1 MLHAVTGR
9 SAGNGNQG
17 GNIGTA
23 PAEPGTSNSVMPPDS
38 PSRDCV
44 RRAEMR
50 ANTRFAVILSLLGAA
65 VLASAFAACM
75 FGRMDVP
82 GRDVVRALLSGFGWT
97 GEAGV
102 NEIQRLVVFDIRL
115 SRIVLSMLVGLNLAV
130 AGAVFQGILRNPLA
144 DPFTI
149 GVSTGAAF
157 GASLALFLGLGA
169 RPLLGVGLLPAAAL
183 GGAMAALFAVI
194 ALGRIEGHLRRDT
207 MILAG
212 IVVATFLSALISL
225 LKSLDEDSVASI
237 VFWVMGS
244 FQGRGWSHA
253 VFALPYSLAGLAMI
267 WMHARELDILAVGEL
282 QAMQVGVDLERVRLI
297 LMIGASL
304 LTAAAVSV
312 SGVIGFVGLIVPHL
326 VRMTIGAEHR
336 RLIPLAGLLG
346 AVVLLWSDVLARILL
361 PGGEELPVGVVTAL
375 LGGPFFCGLLKRH
388 KRGTGL

>member
-1 MLHAVTGR
+1 MR
-9 SAGNGNQG
+9 
-17 GNIGTA
+17 
-23 PAEPGTSNSVMPPDS
+23 PDPDS
-38 PSRDCV
+38 LDRAFV
-44 RRAEMR
+44 RRGEER
-50 ANTRFAVILSLLGAA
+50 AVRRFALLLGA
-65 VLASAFAACM
+65 LAIVAIFSAFAASL
-75 FGRMDVP
+75 FGRIDIPAADVA
-82 GRDVVRALLSGFGWT
+82 RALLTGFGWEGT
-97 GEAGV
+97 PPVE
-102 NEIQRLVVFDIRL
+102 EIRRVVVFDIRF
-115 SRIVLSMLVGLNLAV
+115 SRIVLSMLVGLSLAL

-183 GGAMAALFAVI
+183 GGALAALFAVI

-225 LKSLDEDSVASI
+225 LKSLDEESVASI

-244 FQGRGWSHA
+244 LQGRGWSH
-253 VFALPYSLAGLAMI
+253 VLFILPYLSAGLAVV
-267 WMHARELDILAVGEL
+267 WLYARELDILAMGDL
-282 QAMQVGVDLERVRLI
+282 QAVQVGVDLERVRLV
-297 LMIGASL
+297 LLIGASL
-304 LTAAAVSV
+304 LTAAAVAV

-326 VRMTIGAEHR
+326 VRMTAGAEHR
-336 RLIPLAGLLG
+336 RLLPLSALLG

-375 LGGPFFCGLLKRH
+375 LGGPFFCVLLKRH
-388 KRGTGL
+388 KRGSGL